1 MSTIFNN
8 LFSINGVLDTG
19 NPVLQN
25 MQEIA
30 SACGC
35 WLTYDINQGK
45 WAVIINRAGSST
57 SSFNDS
63 NIIGGINI
71 SSTGLTEVYNSVEIE
86 FPHKDLQDQ
95 KDYIKLS
102 ISAGDRYPNEP
113 DNLLSIKTELINDPL
128 QAEMIA
134 TRELKQSRVDK
145 VIQFKTDYSKIGIKA
160 GDLIDVTN
168 TAYGF
173 SSKVFRIIQ
182 IDEED
187 ADDGTLMFSITALEY
202 DSGIYSTGGL
212 VRSGRERASG
222 ITNQSINA
230 YVKANDYAATG
241 TSLANSLNDP
251 NNSALFALLL
261 DALAKKG
268 VTPTVFSFLANAIVV
283 PGYSYTTSDAVFLE
297 SDYTAGDY
305 FNTGYSIV
313 VPYTGKYQLKYFY
326 NWGANYN
333 KDGSGNTLLPKNI
346 RKQVEMT
353 IVLNGTQTSI
363 NGSSIGKGDDPF
375 ADQNLTGFFNA
386 TAGQTLNFRFGAR
399 SDLTSSSP
407 IEGGGTATGASS
419 FVIVSG
425 DLIYLG
431 KV

>member
-202 DSGIYSTGGL
+202 SSSIYSTGGL

-230 YVKANDYAATG
+230 YVKANDYAASTTAI
-241 TSLANSLNDP
+241 TSSLSDP
-251 NNSALFALLL
+251 TNAALIAAMMAALTRQGSNPGLTPVC
-261 DALAKKG
+261 DVFQVNALVLTADN
-268 VTPTVFSFLANAIVV
+268 TNHTVNL
-283 PGYSYTTSDAVFLE
+283 GR
-297 SDYTAGDY
+297 
-305 FNTGYSIV
+305 SITL
-313 VPYTGKYQLKYFY
+313 PYTGRYKVNYNI
-326 NWGANYN
+326 NWG
-333 KDGSGNTLLPKNI
+333 SNI
-346 RKQVEMT
+346 NPSPPLGVTKT
-353 IVLNGTQTSI
+353 SAIVITLNGSVVGLGDWAST
-363 NGSSIGKGDDPF
+363 GDDHVQIYE
-375 ADQNLTGFFNA
+375 DHNLTGLFSGSQ
-386 TAGQTLNFRFGAR
+386 GQTLSYKFDYKTNLSTASYSVPSGYPSF
-399 SDLTSSSP
+399 TVP
-407 IEGGGTATGASS
+407 GGTLAA
-419 FVIVSG
+419 VWIIAELV
-425 DLIYLG
+425 YLG
-431 KV
+431 A

>member
-1 MSTIFNN
+1 MSSVFNN

-202 DSGIYSTGGL
+202 SSSIYSTGGL

-230 YVKANDYAATG
+230 YVKANDYAASTTAITSSLSDPTNAALIAAMMAALTRTG
-241 TSLANSLNDP
+241 ASVP
-251 NNSALFALLL
+251 
-261 DALAKKG
+261 G
-268 VTPTVFSFLANAIVV
+268 MTPTVHTFTTGIITASNPDGNDHEISL
-283 PGYSYTTSDAVFLE
+283 GYSVTLPYTGTYKTSY
-297 SDYTAGDY
+297 SINWGGDGDPGVNGVLKNSTLIIKSGGATIN
-305 FNTGYSIV
+305 NTGYS
-313 VPYTGKYQLKYFY
+313 
-326 NWGANYN
+326 
-333 KDGSGNTLLPKNI
+333 
-346 RKQVEMT
+346 
-353 IVLNGTQTSI
+353 
-363 NGSSIGKGDDPF
+363 
-375 ADQNLTGFFNA
+375 LTGDTHVQLYEDHFLDSVWSG
-386 TAGQTLNFRFGAR
+386 TAGQVVSFNFAYA
-399 SDLTSSSP
+399 TNW
-407 IEGGGTATGASS
+407 GGSIG
-419 FVIVSG
+419 SG
-425 DLIYLG
+425 HSAIFLINGETKL
-431 KV
+431 VTR